1 MRIKADF
8 ITNSSSTAYIVL
20 VSDTMFNV
28 NDISAI
34 NELESFESEHYDEF
48 NEDDKEMLNAIQYHL
63 SLLKEG
69 RQLYRDDTMGWW
81 TLLEYLK
88 KRGAVF
94 KEIDMS
100 GGDGMDI
107 IEPLNIDDIHKAL
120 NRIQKNEI
128 ET

>member
-1 MRIKADF
+1 
-8 ITNSSSTAYIVL
+8 
-20 VSDTMFNV
+20 
-28 NDISAI
+28 
-34 NELESFESEHYDEF
+34 
-48 NEDDKEMLNAIQYHL
+48 MLNAIQYHL

>member
-69 RQLYRDDTMGWW
+69 RQLYIDDTMGWW